1 MSARRSSEYALCAA
15 ACSALLVACHP
26 GPSARA
32 DVPAESHWTTA
43 APCDTSAATSQR
55 LGAIKAARDSLLRD
69 VQVRRAA
76 WRARGISD
84 YRVRIA
90 MRCFCPFSP
99 PAILEVRGGIPVALR
114 DSTGRSAGQPREPYA
129 FTIEGLFDLIERAER
144 NDELVGVSYSC
155 LGYPASVG
163 VDPKGL
169 DNWYWVTADH
179 LTTPR

>member
-1 MSARRSSEYALCAA
+1 MSARRSSESALCAA

-32 DVPAESHWTTA
+32 DVPAESQWTTP
-43 APCDTSAATSQR
+43 APCDTSAASSQR
-55 LGAIKAARDSLLRD
+55 LGAVRAARDSLLRD
-69 VQVRRAA
+69 VRVRRAA

-84 YRVRIA
+84 YRVHLA

-99 PAILEVRGGIPVALR
+99 PAILEVRGGFPVALR
-114 DSTGRSAGQPREPYA
+114 DSTGRSAGPPREPYA
-129 FTIEGLFDLIERAER
+129 FTIEGLFDLIERAAQ
-144 NDELVGVSYSC
+144 NDELVEVSYSC
-155 LGYPASVG
+155 LGYPASVR